1 MGKDHK
7 PNFIFFETN
16 FVVSFTLMHLTQQR
30 YIHILHFCAQVSVAL
45 KRMNTAQDLHT
56 ISATWTHFVLFSGS
70 GIR

>member
-1 MGKDHK
+1 
-7 PNFIFFETN
+7 
-16 FVVSFTLMHLTQQR
+16 
-30 YIHILHFCAQVSVAL
+30 VSVAL